1 VPVFARLLR
10 VPRVE
15 VSHARDPLLHPG
27 ERPEH
32 VLDSLLPRLHPRVE
46 PVVTRHLLQL
56 VLVPAPRHT
65 ARSRGAKRNAY
76 QVTGCRRTHSGFCGL
91 LSSACCHMWSSASTG
106 RMVFGVCAGWCCGG
120 WPFCAFFSW
129 HLRDG
134 FFEPFGRA
142 GQETAALTPFSLWG
156 RSWRYTFGSAR
167 LQTRT
172 QHRDSIT
179 LTRCADNASPCWVGW
194 ASQKPGPQGR
204 TPRRGRRAERL

>member
-1 VPVFARLLR
+1 MRAKGEDAISGEQATTHPQHFVRDLLLPVPVFARLLR

-76 QVTGCRRTHSGFCGL
+76 QVGVPSNSLRVLRLVEQRLLPHVVVGVYRADGVRRVCGVVLRRVAVLRILFLAPARRL
-91 LSSACCHMWSSASTG
+91 L
-106 RMVFGVCAGWCCGG
+106 
-120 WPFCAFFSW
+120 
-129 HLRDG
+129 
-134 FFEPFGRA
+134 
-142 GQETAALTPFSLWG
+142 
-156 RSWRYTFGSAR
+156 
-167 LQTRT
+167 
-172 QHRDSIT
+172 
-179 LTRCADNASPCWVGW
+179 
-194 ASQKPGPQGR
+194 
-204 TPRRGRRAERL
+204 